1 MDLKIAL
8 ISELHVQMKNS
19 IIILKEM
26 IYMFKTTSRIGN
38 YLYVDC
44 QRRKLRIPH
53 YKLIK
58 NLTRTNIFKFEEF
71 EDFELLAEEGIGN
84 TGKFCTMMEVKVKFE
99 GRVSYI
105 KLIKKPTKITSNKY
119 KKAFENAQQIV
130 STLQFIKIAKES
142 YCY

>member
-58 NLTRTNIFKFEEF
+58 NL
-71 EDFELLAEEGIGN
+71 
-84 TGKFCTMMEVKVKFE
+84 
-99 GRVSYI
+99 
-105 KLIKKPTKITSNKY
+105 
-119 KKAFENAQQIV
+119 
-130 STLQFIKIAKES
+130 
-142 YCY
+142 